1 MYEYRVYPSEAFI
14 LYQQTKQSLAEG
26 EEPRWCNIS
35 QKIENSLN
43 EGFRVHKTLEEGRW
57 ILLEKRVTKNSY
69 KSKNYTTLVPPST
82 LYTEENDER

>member
-1 MYEYRVYPSEAFI
+1 MYQYRVYPSEAFI
-14 LYQQTKQSLAEG
+14 LYQQTKQSLKEG
-26 EEPRWCNIS
+26 EKPIWHNLSRQID
-35 QKIENSLN
+35 KSLK

-57 ILLEKRVTKNSY
+57 VLLEKRVTKNSY